1 MNQPPRLLSTR
12 RLAPL
17 AVLLLAFAL
26 PGQAA
31 TSTYR
36 WVDEKGQVHYGDA
49 IPPQQSGMGH
59 SELDKQGRVV
69 KQAPRTRLSPEEQ
82 RRLQQE
88 AEQREAQKRE
98 RLAQERR
105 DRALLSTYTRE
116 DEIDLTRDRTVKL
129 EQASVVN
136 VRLRLERAKKDL
148 AEVEADIAQ
157 VRKIRPRVPPYM
169 LSRRTEAQKQVNQL
183 NDEIRRRE
191 QDIEKIRAR
200 FDADKA
206 RWRVLKGLGD

>member
-1 MNQPPRLLSTR
+1 MNQTPRLLSTSR
-12 RLAPL
+12 QALLAM
-17 AVLLLAFAL
+17 LLLAFAL
-26 PGQAA
+26 QGQAA

-69 KQAPRTRLSPEEQ
+69 KQAPRTRLSTEEQ

-169 LSRRTEAQKQVNQL
+169 LNRRTEAQKQVNQL

-200 FDADKA
+200 FDTDKA
-206 RWRVLKGLGD
+206 RWRLLKGLGD